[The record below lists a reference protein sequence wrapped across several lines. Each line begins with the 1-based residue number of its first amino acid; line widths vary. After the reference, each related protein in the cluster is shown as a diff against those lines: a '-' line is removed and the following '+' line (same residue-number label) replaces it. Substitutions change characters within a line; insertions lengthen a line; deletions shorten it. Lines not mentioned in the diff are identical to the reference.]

1 MASIPYSP
9 FPIRLPYETKEF
21 LRPLPCEIR
30 IRAGSNMADD
40 VITTTGIARH
50 GAARL
55 PSVDVDSFN
64 IELKDEDGFLGD
76 RASKG
81 AFREILERWRKPLR
95 ESAEDPFGDEPSE
108 NISKKT
114 LDAMLVG
121 DDTEASAVV
130 HSAIEEF
137 AQELAYVTR
146 RFLRTK
152 AWADTECI
160 VVGGGFRDS
169 RLGEL
174 AIARTEI
181 ILKDE
186 GFTVDMQPIRYHP
199 DEAGLVGALHLAP
212 SWIFE
217 AHDSILAV
225 DIGGTNIRC
234 GVVETGWKKASDLS
248 KASVWKSDLWRH
260 ADDEPTREGAV
271 KRLTKMLK
279 GLIEEADTEGLR
291 LAPFI
296 GIACPGVIDED
307 GSIEKG
313 AQNLPGNW
321 ESSKFNLPASLVEA
335 IPMIGEHDTAVL
347 MHNDGVVQGLSEVP
361 FMQEFERWGVLTIG
375 TGLGNARFTNRRK
388 ENGKKAASEEDEDKK
403 RDKKA
408 SRKKAKA

>member
-1 MASIPYSP
+1 MA
-9 FPIRLPYETKEF
+9 E
-21 LRPLPCEIR
+21 EIV
-30 IRAGSNMADD
+30 M
-40 VITTTGIARH
+40 TTGIASH
-50 GAARL
+50 GATRL

-64 IELKDEDGFLGD
+64 IELKDEDGFVGD

-81 AFREILERWRKPLR
+81 AFRAIFDKWRKQLR
-95 ESAEDPFGDEPSE
+95 KSGEDPFGDEPSDKI
-108 NISKKT
+108 NKKT
-114 LDAMLVG
+114 LDAILVG
-121 DDTEASAVV
+121 DDLEASAVL
-130 HSAIEEF
+130 HSAIEDF

-146 RFLRTK
+146 RFLKTK
-152 AWADTECI
+152 AWAKTERI
-160 VVGGGFRDS
+160 VVGGGFRES

-181 ILKDE
+181 ILKDDD
-186 GFTVDMQPIRYHP
+186 FKVDLMPIRFHP
-199 DEAGLVGALHLAP
+199 DDAGLLGTLHLAP

-234 GVVETGWKKASDLS
+234 GVVETRWKKAEDLS
-248 KASVWKSDLWRH
+248 RAEVWKSELWRH

-271 KRLTKMLK
+271 KRLVKMLK
-279 GLIEEADTEGLR
+279 DLIAEADAEGLK

-296 GIACPGVIDED
+296 GIACPGVINED

-335 IPMIGEHDTAVL
+335 IPQIGDHDTAVL

-361 FMQEFERWGVLTIG
+361 YMQDVERWGVLTIG

-388 ENGKKAASEEDEDKK
+388 DNGNGEKAKKGKDKKDNDKKENGKKDNDKK
-403 RDKKA
+403 DSDKKENG
-408 SRKKAKA
+408 KKDNDKKDSDKKE

>member
-1 MASIPYSP
+1 
-9 FPIRLPYETKEF
+9 
-21 LRPLPCEIR
+21 
-30 IRAGSNMADD
+30 MADEL
-40 VITTTGIARH
+40 VMTTGIARH

-55 PSVDVDSFN
+55 PSVEIDSFN
-64 IELKDEDGFLGD
+64 IELKDDEGFLGD

-81 AFREILERWRKPLR
+81 AFRKIFDRWRKPLKK
-95 ESAEDPFGDEPSE
+95 SGEDPFGDEPSDK
-108 NISKKT
+108 ISKKT
-114 LDAMLVG
+114 LDAILVG

-146 RFLRTK
+146 RFLKTK
-152 AWADTECI
+152 AWAKTERI

-174 AIARTEI
+174 AIARTGI
-181 ILKDE
+181 ILRSEDFK
-186 GFTVDMQPIRYHP
+186 VDIVPIRLHP
-199 DEAGLVGALHLAP
+199 DDAGLIGCLHLAP

-234 GVVETGWKKASDLS
+234 GVVETRWKKAPDLS
-248 KASVWKSDLWRH
+248 KAAVWKSELWRH

-271 KRLTKMLK
+271 KRLVKMLK
-279 GLIEEADTEGLR
+279 DLITAAEAEGLK

-296 GIACPGVIDED
+296 GIACPGVINED

-335 IPMIGEHDTAVL
+335 IPQIGAHDAAVL

-361 FMQEFERWGVLTIG
+361 FMQDVERWGVLTIG

-388 ENGKKAASEEDEDKK
+388 ENGKDDKK
-403 RDKKA
+403 
-408 SRKKAKA
+408 SREKEEKENGEKKAKKSKD